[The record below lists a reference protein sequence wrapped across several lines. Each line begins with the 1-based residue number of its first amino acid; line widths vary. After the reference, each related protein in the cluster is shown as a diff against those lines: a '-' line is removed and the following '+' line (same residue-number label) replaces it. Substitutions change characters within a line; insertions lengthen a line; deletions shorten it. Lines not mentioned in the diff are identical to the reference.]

1 MYSADLTSALPPPHR
16 ALAAH
21 LAAVVVQGCHPYQFA
36 DLASVELSQL
46 GQRSH
51 QYGLGAFSNALET
64 FEQLELLRK
73 VLLEPVSNVLIKRL

>member
-1 MYSADLTSALPPPHR
+1 
-16 ALAAH
+16 
-21 LAAVVVQGCHPYQFA
+21 
-36 DLASVELSQL
+36 LSQL

-73 VLLEPVSNVLIKRL
+73 VLLEPVSNVLIKRLDLLVQ